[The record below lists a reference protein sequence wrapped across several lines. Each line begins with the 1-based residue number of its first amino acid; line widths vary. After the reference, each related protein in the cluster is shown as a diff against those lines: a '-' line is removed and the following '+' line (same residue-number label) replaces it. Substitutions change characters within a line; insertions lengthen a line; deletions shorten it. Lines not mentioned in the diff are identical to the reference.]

1 MTAITKTTTLKELA
15 GIIGT
20 ALNDAGIDA
29 VLIGGAAVSIYT
41 DNVYQTYDLDFM
53 IAQVRPEVVADVLK
67 PLGFVREGK
76 GRHFS
81 HPNTEFLVE
90 FPTEELNFGETS
102 ASLESVDILSTSKG
116 NVRVITPTQSV
127 MDRMAAYIHW
137 KDEQSYNQAMSIVR
151 DNTIDWKQLYEWAAK
166 EDITLDVI
174 DDLKRGSFLQRM
186 PEETIASAMDMSEY
200 EHEILKDA
208 EDYRAGCL
216 ETSSLAEVKERL
228 RQ

>member
-1 MTAITKTTTLKELA
+1 MTVITKATTLKELA
-15 GIIGT
+15 VIIGA

-29 VLIGGAAVSIYT
+29 VLIGGAAVSVYT
-41 DNVYQTYDLDFM
+41 DNAYQTYDLDFM

-102 ASLESVDILSTSKG
+102 VPLESVDILSTPNGS
-116 NVRVITPTQSV
+116 VRVITPTQSV

-137 KDEQSYNQAMSIVR
+137 KDEQSHNQAMAIIR
-151 DNTIDWKQLYEWAAK
+151 DNPIDWKQLYEWATK
-166 EDITLDVI
+166 ENVASDFI
-174 DDLKRGSFLQRM
+174 DALK
-186 PEETIASAMDMSEY
+186 
-200 EHEILKDA
+200 KN
-208 EDYRAGCL
+208 
-216 ETSSLAEVKERL
+216 SLM
-228 RQ
+228 